1 MKKYFSISMAL
12 SVVFTALVAYY
23 YNEVDEARLTEMMDI
38 IGGVT
43 TYTSGGQSENL
54 TEEIALLSLLFIGAF
69 IALDYLK
76 MKSSAEH
83 KKFAIVGLFLSVV
96 LLVWDLLVLSSPGHM
111 SFDEVAPAWGLYGL
125 TMFIFARMGMR
136 KHNRTLT
143 N

>member
-111 SFDEVAPAWGLYGL
+111 SFDEVAPAWGLYG
-125 TMFIFARMGMR
+125 
-136 KHNRTLT
+136 
-143 N
+143 